1 MSKEYSL
8 WYKGKIVMAHLSLD
22 ELSKLL
28 RHMGVPFYTYIEP
41 YTISVVLLD
50 NNYTITK
57 GG

>member
-1 MSKEYSL
+1 
-8 WYKGKIVMAHLSLD
+8 MAHLSLD

-41 YTISVVLLD
+41 YTTSVVLLD

-57 GG
+57 EG